1 MKSILVHVQS
11 DSLLVDRLETAMSL
25 ARSCGGHVSCLHVTP
40 ADAFVAFDAF
50 GGVHVMADMVQA
62 IEEQAVELRT
72 IVSDQFAN
80 EDVSW
85 DYEQASGP
93 LVGTLASRAALSDA
107 LVVSRRPPGS
117 PGAGESLATLG
128 DLLHQIRTPLLIPGT
143 AAKAYDP
150 TGPLLV
156 GWDGNYEAANA
167 VRAAMP
173 LMRRASSVHIVRVE
187 DSKEAAEGLFPSTRL
202 LEYLSRHDIHAELI
216 VEPAG
221 TELAASALLG
231 RAAILGAQ
239 TLVIGGYGH
248 SRIGEYLFGGVT
260 RNLLEDCPI
269 ALLIAH

>member
-11 DSLLVDRLETAMSL
+11 DSLLVDRLEAAMSL
-25 ARSCGGHVSCLHVTP
+25 ARSGGGHVSCLHVTP

-62 IEEQAVELRT
+62 VEEQAAELRT

-93 LVGTLASRAALSDA
+93 LVGTLASRAALNDV

-128 DLLHQIRTPLLIPGT
+128 DLLHRVRTPLLIPGT
-143 AAKAYDP
+143 SQKSYDP
-150 TGPLLV
+150 AGPLMV
-156 GWDGNYEAANA
+156 GWDGNFEAANA

-173 LMRRASSVHIVRVE
+173 LMHCASSVHIVRVE
-187 DSKEAAEGLFPSTRL
+187 EGADAAKGLFPSTRL
-202 LEYLSRHDIHAELI
+202 LEYLSRHGIHAELI
-216 VEPAG
+216 VEPA
-221 TELAASALLG
+221 AAVRAGPALLG
-231 RAAILGAQ
+231 RAASLGAQ
-239 TLVIGGYGH
+239 TLVIGGYSH

-260 RNLLEDCPI
+260 RELLEDCPI
-269 ALLIAH
+269 ALLTAH